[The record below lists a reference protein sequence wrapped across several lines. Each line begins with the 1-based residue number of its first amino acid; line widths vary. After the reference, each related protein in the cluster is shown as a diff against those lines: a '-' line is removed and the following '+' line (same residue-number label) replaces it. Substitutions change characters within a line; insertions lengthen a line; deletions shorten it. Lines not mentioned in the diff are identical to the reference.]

1 MDHSKEKLS
10 FKEKFLSGRFK
21 AELLLLLVAFIWGSS
36 FPLTKISLEFISP
49 VFLVFLRF
57 SITTI
62 LFYIVYR
69 KKVSVFQ
76 FSEWK
81 NGAILGFLL
90 FAGFVTQTVGI
101 GYTSASNSA
110 FITGTNLIMIPFVQ
124 YFLTKVKPKKEN
136 FIGIIIVI
144 IGLYFL
150 ADASHSSLSFGDSI
164 TLVCAL
170 AFAIHIVFLDKYL
183 KTDRIINL
191 IFGQFLSMSVFCL
204 IFLLVFEVFI
214 NKSFKFHPNV
224 SVISILLYVS
234 IVGTLFVFILVTKYQ
249 GQTTPVKAGIIYNME
264 QVFAVFF
271 AFLILNE
278 RLQPLQIVGGLVM
291 ITGLFISEL
300 TGFLKSK
307 LKINS

>member
-1 MDHSKEKLS
+1 MEQKKKSLR
-10 FKEKFLSGRFK
+10 EKFVSGGLN
-21 AELLLLLVAFIWGSS
+21 AELLLLLVAFIWGTS
-36 FPLTKISLEFISP
+36 FPLTKISLDYISP

-57 SITTI
+57 AITTV

-69 KKVSVFQ
+69 KQVKVFQ

-90 FAGFVTQTVGI
+90 FAGFVSQTVGI

-124 YFLTKVKPKKEN
+124 YFLLKVKPKKEN

-150 ADASHSSLSFGDSI
+150 ADAFNNSMNFGDLI
-164 TLVCAL
+164 TLLCAL

-183 KTDRIINL
+183 KHDKIINL
-191 IFGQFLSMSVFCL
+191 IFGQFLSMSVFT
-204 IFLLVFEVFI
+204 LVFFI
-214 NKSFKFHPNV
+214 VYELLIIKSFLFNPTV
-224 SVISILLYVS
+224 PVISILLYVS
-234 IVGTLFVFILVTKYQ
+234 IVGTLFVFIIVTKYQ
-249 GQTTPVKAGIIYNME
+249 GKTTPVRAGIIYNME
-264 QVFAVFF
+264 QVFAVIF
-271 AFLILNE
+271 AFIILNE
-278 RLQPLQIVGGLVM
+278 RLSLMQIAGGCIM

-300 TGFLKSK
+300 TGFLRSK
-307 LKINS
+307 QKITP